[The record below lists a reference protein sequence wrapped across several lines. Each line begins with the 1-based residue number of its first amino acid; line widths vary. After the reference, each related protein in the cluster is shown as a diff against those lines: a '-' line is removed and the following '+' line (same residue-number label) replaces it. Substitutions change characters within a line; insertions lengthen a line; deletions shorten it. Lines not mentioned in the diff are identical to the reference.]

1 MTENEVKKIL
11 YTMRLAAGLDDF
23 EKPGGVPV
31 PLTKEELADA
41 CKMAIKALEEVQ
53 QYQALEKRL
62 SDMFGGS
69 LSLKMCV
76 DELERILTEP
86 DSPHPMNAKILT
98 YQEAADWEAYR
109 AIGTVEELIR
119 GMRYMNIAKRH
130 GTIGQVIDECVA
142 YATIGTPEE
151 CRKSVDI
158 CKAMAER
165 RISLQNMEDYMK
177 FEDECVKRGFTFNS
191 LLEAREKQE
200 PKEPTDRCMYKECFA
215 CGEVEIEFCK
225 YCPSCGQKL
234 DWRNEE

>member
-1 MTENEVKKIL
+1 MTENDAIKWQQAFKKT
-11 YTMRLAAGLDDF
+11 YNGF
-23 EKPGGVPV
+23 P
-31 PLTKEELADA
+31 KEADIV
-41 CKMAIKALEEVQ
+41 CNMAIKALEEVQ
-53 QYQALEKRL
+53 QYWALEKQL

-76 DELERILTEP
+76 DELERILAEP

-98 YQEAADWEAYR
+98 YQEAADCEAHR
-109 AIGTVEELIR
+109 E
-119 GMRYMNIAKRH
+119 
-130 GTIGQVIDECVA
+130 
-142 YATIGTPEE
+142 IGTPEE

-165 RISLQNMEDYMK
+165 RISLENMENYMK

-200 PKEPTDRCMYKECFA
+200 PKEPTDRCMYKECPA
-215 CGEVEIEFCK
+215 CGEVEIQFCK

-234 DWRNEE
+234 NWRNEE

>member
-1 MTENEVKKIL
+1 MTENEAIKELETSID
-11 YTMRLAAGLDDF
+11 LAKMCTQNYERKNEIRGY
-23 EKPGGVPV
+23 E
-31 PLTKEELADA
+31 
-41 CKMAIKALEEVQ
+41 MAIKALEEVQ

-109 AIGTVEELIR
+109 AIGT
-119 GMRYMNIAKRH
+119 
-130 GTIGQVIDECVA
+130 
-142 YATIGTPEE
+142 PEE

-165 RISLQNMEDYMK
+165 RISLQK
-177 FEDECVKRGFTFNS
+177 IVKGGGVD
-191 LLEAREKQE
+191 AK
-200 PKEPTDRCMYKECFA
+200 TDF
-215 CGEVEIEFCK
+215 
-225 YCPSCGQKL
+225 
-234 DWRNEE
+234 

>member
-1 MTENEVKKIL
+1 MTENEAKKIL

-41 CKMAIKALEEVQ
+41 CKLAIKALEEVQ
-53 QYQALEKRL
+53 QY
-62 SDMFGGS
+62 
-69 LSLKMCV
+69 
-76 DELERILTEP
+76 
-86 DSPHPMNAKILT
+86 
-98 YQEAADWEAYR
+98 R
-109 AIGTVEELIR
+109 A
-119 GMRYMNIAKRH
+119 
-130 GTIGQVIDECVA
+130 
-142 YATIGTPEE
+142 IGTPEE
-151 CRKSVDI
+151 CRKSADI

-165 RISLQNMEDYMK
+165 RISLQNMEEYMK

-200 PKEPTDRCMYKECFA
+200 PKEPTDRCMYKECPA

>member
-1 MTENEVKKIL
+1 MTEKEAIIRFDFIRCALLGGTKPHIMPNEENI
-11 YTMRLAAGLDDF
+11 GL
-23 EKPGGVPV
+23 V
-31 PLTKEELADA
+31 DA
-41 CKMAIKALEEVQ
+41 AIKALEDVQ
-53 QYQALEKRL
+53 QYRALEKHL

-98 YQEAADWEAYR
+98 YKEAADWEAYR
-109 AIGTVEELIR
+109 AIGTL
-119 GMRYMNIAKRH
+119 
-130 GTIGQVIDECVA
+130 
-142 YATIGTPEE
+142 EE

-165 RISLQNMEDYMK
+165 RISLENMENYMK

-200 PKEPTDRCMYKECFA
+200 PKEPTDRCMYKECPA

>member
-1 MTENEVKKIL
+1 MTEKEATKVL

-31 PLTKEELADA
+31 LLTKEELADA
-41 CKMAIKALEEVQ
+41 CMLAIKALGEVQ
-53 QYQALEKRL
+53 QYRALEKHL

-76 DELERILTEP
+76 DELERILAEP

-98 YQEAADWEAYR
+98 YKEAADWEAYR
-109 AIGTVEELIR
+109 EIGTS
-119 GMRYMNIAKRH
+119 
-130 GTIGQVIDECVA
+130 
-142 YATIGTPEE
+142 EE

-165 RISLQNMEDYMK
+165 RLSLENIENYMK

-200 PKEPTDRCMYKECFA
+200 PKEPTDRCMYKECPA
-215 CGEVEIEFCK
+215 CGEVEIQFCK

-234 DWRNEE
+234 DWRDEE

>member
-1 MTENEVKKIL
+1 MTENEAIEKLHAYLECESRRAEIVSCNESC
-11 YTMRLAAGLDDF
+11 DDCELCYMQGTGSEHIASV
-23 EKPGGVPV
+23 EK
-31 PLTKEELADA
+31 
-41 CKMAIKALEEVQ
+41 AIKALEEVQ
-53 QYQALEKRL
+53 QYRVLEKRL

-109 AIGTVEELIR
+109 AIGT
-119 GMRYMNIAKRH
+119 
-130 GTIGQVIDECVA
+130 
-142 YATIGTPEE
+142 PEE

-165 RISLQNMEDYMK
+165 RISLENMENYMK

-191 LLEAREKQE
+191 LLEAREKQIA
-200 PKEPTDRCMYKECFA
+200 KRAMHQGCYDKN
-215 CGEVEIEFCK
+215 GEWHEWNGINGKPYEL
-225 YCPSCGQKL
+225 CPSCRVNL
-234 DWRNEE
+234 